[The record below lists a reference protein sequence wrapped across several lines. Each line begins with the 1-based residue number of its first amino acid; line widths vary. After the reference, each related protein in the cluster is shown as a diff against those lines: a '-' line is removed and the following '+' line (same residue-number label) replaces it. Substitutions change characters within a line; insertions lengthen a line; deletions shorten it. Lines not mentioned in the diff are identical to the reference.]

1 MTFSPELLTGVGAA
15 ASVFLSSIGS
25 AIASVHGGM
34 YALHSPFGWYGFG
47 PVIIGGVLSIYGL
60 IIAIILCGRL
70 NASSTSPLSETDGYR
85 HLSAGLA
92 VGFACLCSGMGMG
105 QFVKMSMS
113 PPPSLSSHSRSH
125 NEDDDAAQPLLFSGT
140 SMASPTFFFF
150 PKTITRLM
158 LVLVFLEAIGLYG
171 LIVAVF
177 LSGIVPSSA
186 VVE

>member
-1 MTFSPELLTGVGAA
+1 MTFSPELLTGLGAA

-34 YALHSPFGWYGFG
+34 YALHSPFGYYGFG

-60 IIAIILCGRL
+60 IIAIILCGKL
-70 NASSTSPLSETDGYR
+70 NTTSALSETDGYR

-113 PPPSLSSHSRSH
+113 PPPSPSSNRSRSH
-125 NEDDDAAQPLLFSGT
+125 EDDDAAQPLLLSGT
-140 SMASPTFFFF
+140 SVASPMIFFF

-177 LSGIVPSSA
+177 LSGIVPFSA
-186 VVE
+186 AVE

>member
-1 MTFSPELLTGVGAA
+1 MTFSPELLTGLGAA
-15 ASVFLSSIGS
+15 ASIFLSSIGS

-60 IIAIILCGRL
+60 IIAIILCGKL
-70 NASSTSPLSETDGYR
+70 NATSILSESDGYR

-113 PPPSLSSHSRSH
+113 PPPSSSSHSR

-140 SMASPTFFFF
+140 SMTAPTFFFF